1 MTLPLILFWIFAVTI
16 LASATIVV
24 STRNMVYAV
33 IFLILAFFN
42 ASGLFILLGAEYIA
56 MLLIVVYVG
65 AIAVLFLFVVMML
78 DIDKLIKNEIS
89 RSKPL
94 LFLIAV
100 VLFGEILITLQISK
114 SSSGLASRPIPNN
127 IDNITAIGQV
137 LYTDFF
143 LPFQLAG
150 AVLFVAMVGAIILT
164 LKEENLFVLKQEI
177 STQTMRNPS
186 NSIIITKPEI
196 GHGLD
201 L

>member
-56 MLLIVVYVG
+56 MLLIIVYVG

-196 GHGLD
+196 GHGID

>member
-1 MTLPLILFWIFAVTI
+1 MTLPLILFWIFAATI

-42 ASGLFILLGAEYIA
+42 ASGLFVLLGAEYIA